1 MESLSLSFS
10 YQPGEYARALRRV
23 QISKLR
29 AVRDAVIAASVLG
42 LAAFLWLSNGYSW
55 VVGVMLV
62 SILFFCLLLGFFCL
76 LLGFGVFVV
85 PALVSRSQPKLREPY
100 NLRFS
105 DEGVHFRTTG
115 IDSNLSWSLYSS
127 WRQDS
132 DFVYLFHGPRDVTI
146 LPRRAFSNA
155 DDEALFLR
163 LISRRFGSRSAAV

>member
-42 LAAFLWLSNGYSW
+42 LAAFLWLFNGYSW

-62 SILFFCLLLGFFCL
+62 SILFFGL

-155 DDEALFLR
+155 DDEALFVR
-163 LISRRFGSRSAAV
+163 LISRRFGSRSAAA

>member
-29 AVRDAVIAASVLG
+29 AVRDAVIATSVLG
-42 LAAFLWLSNGYSW
+42 LAAFLWLVNGYSW

-62 SILFFCLLLGFFCL
+62 SILFFGL
-76 LLGFGVFVV
+76 LLGFGVFVI

-163 LISRRFGSRSAAV
+163 LINRRFGSRSAAA

>member
-23 QISKLR
+23 QITKLR
-29 AVRDAVIAASVLG
+29 AVRDAVITASVLG
-42 LAAFLWLSNGYSW
+42 LAAFLWLSYGYSW
-55 VVGVMLV
+55 VVGLMLV
-62 SILFFCLLLGFFCL
+62 SILFFCL

-85 PALVSRSQPKLREPY
+85 PALVSRSHPKLREPY
-100 NLRFS
+100 SLRFS

-155 DDEALFLR
+155 DDEALFVR
-163 LISRRFGSRSAAV
+163 LISRRFGSRSAAA

>member
-29 AVRDAVIAASVLG
+29 AVRDAVIAASVLA

-62 SILFFCLLLGFFCL
+62 SILLFGL

-85 PALVSRSQPKLREPY
+85 PALVSRSQLKLREPY

-163 LISRRFGSRSAAV
+163 LINRRFGSSSAAA

>member
-23 QISKLR
+23 QISRLR
-29 AVRDAVIAASVLG
+29 AVRDAVITASVLG
-42 LAAFLWLSNGYSW
+42 LAAFLRISDGYSW
-55 VVGVMLV
+55 VVGLMLV
-62 SILFFCLLLGFFCL
+62 SILLFGL
-76 LLGFGVFVV
+76 LLGFGVFVLPV
-85 PALVSRSQPKLREPY
+85 LASRSQPKLREPY
-100 NLRFS
+100 TLRFS

-132 DFVYLFHGPRDVTI
+132 DFVYLFYGPRDVTI

-163 LISRRFGSRSAAV
+163 LINRRFGSRGSRLTSA

>member
-10 YQPGEYARALRRV
+10 YQPGEYTRALRRV
-23 QISKLR
+23 QISRLR
-29 AVRDAVIAASVLG
+29 AVRDVVIAASVLV
-42 LAAFLWLSNGYSW
+42 LAAFLWISNGYSW
-55 VVGVMLV
+55 VVGLMLV
-62 SILFFCLLLGFFCL
+62 SILVFCLLLGV
-76 LLGFGVFVV
+76 GVLVL

-100 NLRFS
+100 TLRFS
-105 DEGVHFRTTG
+105 EEGIHFRTTG

-155 DDEALFLR
+155 NDEALFLR
-163 LISRRFGSRSAAV
+163 LITRRFGSRPAERSK

>member
-1 MESLSLSFS
+1 MEFLSLSFS

-29 AVRDAVIAASVLG
+29 AVRDAVIAALVLG
-42 LAAFLWLSNGYSW
+42 LAAFLWISDGYSW

-62 SILFFCLLLGFFCL
+62 SILFFGLV
-76 LLGFGVFVV
+76 LGFGVFVL
-85 PALVSRSQPKLREPY
+85 PTLVSRSQPKLREPY
-100 NLRFS
+100 TLRFS
-105 DEGVHFRTTG
+105 GEGVHFRTTG
-115 IDSNLSWSLYSS
+115 IDSNLSWSVYSS

-146 LPRRAFSNA
+146 VPRRAFSNA

-163 LISRRFGSRSAAV
+163 LVNRRFGSQGSRLTRA

>member
-10 YQPGEYARALRRV
+10 YHPGEYARALRRV

-42 LAAFLWLSNGYSW
+42 LAAFLWLFNGYSW

-62 SILFFCLLLGFFCL
+62 SILFFCLLLGF
-76 LLGFGVFVV
+76 GVFAV
-85 PALVSRSQPKLREPY
+85 PVLVSRSQPKLREPY

-163 LISRRFGSRSAAV
+163 LINRRFGSRSAAA

>member
-29 AVRDAVIAASVLG
+29 AVRDAVIAASVLD
-42 LAAFLWLSNGYSW
+42 LAAFLWLFNGYSW

-62 SILFFCLLLGFFCL
+62 SILFFGL

-155 DDEALFLR
+155 DDEALFVR
-163 LISRRFGSRSAAV
+163 LISRRFGSRSAAA

>member
-42 LAAFLWLSNGYSW
+42 LAAFLWLLNGYSW

-62 SILFFCLLLGFFCL
+62 SILFFGL

-85 PALVSRSQPKLREPY
+85 PALVSRNQKSASRQQADPTSP
-100 NLRFS
+100 
-105 DEGVHFRTTG
+105 
-115 IDSNLSWSLYSS
+115 SLPL
-127 WRQDS
+127 WLLQD
-132 DFVYLFHGPRDVTI
+132 H
-146 LPRRAFSNA
+146 
-155 DDEALFLR
+155 
-163 LISRRFGSRSAAV
+163 

>member
-23 QISKLR
+23 QISKLS
-29 AVRDAVIAASVLG
+29 AVRDAVIAVSVLG

-62 SILFFCLLLGFFCL
+62 SILLFCL

-155 DDEALFLR
+155 MMR
-163 LISRRFGSRSAAV
+163 HSS

>member
-29 AVRDAVIAASVLG
+29 AVRDAVIAASVLD
-42 LAAFLWLSNGYSW
+42 LAAFLWLFNGYSW

-62 SILFFCLLLGFFCL
+62 SILFFGL

-115 IDSNLSWSLYSS
+115 IDSNLSWFLYSS

-155 DDEALFLR
+155 DDEALFVR
-163 LISRRFGSRSAAV
+163 LISRRFGSRSAAA